1 MASNQ
6 NTELRG
12 EILTEN
18 LWRLAWTMSIPAIIA
33 MSINAVNTF
42 VDGLFVGQ
50 YVGQNALAAV
60 SLVLPLTMIT
70 NGFSALIGMG
80 SSSLLSIAIGS
91 EDIDIQKKVLGTLT
105 ILSLLCSLVLTA
117 LGWYFAYEL
126 LAMMGGSG
134 EIQELGVIYYR
145 IILIGAFFRIYA
157 VAANTLIRA
166 EGKIK
171 EAMIYSIITTL
182 INIVL
187 NPIFIVYLDMGVAGA
202 AWSTVVAMVIFT
214 LFDIWYFY
222 IGKRNTYPIDLKT
235 FSLEKKL
242 LRPILSVG
250 VSAMMLQIMF
260 FVQQVVVFRS
270 LAHYGGDWDIA
281 FMGACYRIF
290 LIALIPG
297 FGFAQ
302 AMQPIVGINYGAEQF
317 DRVKK
322 SFRIFTISYT
332 GFLLL
337 TWGFVMLFPRVSLSW
352 MLPDADFSQQ
362 DIWNYQ
368 MMLSSMPLFPYF
380 MMSTT
385 LFQAIG
391 NAKAAGLAMVGREI
405 ILFVPIVLLLPL
417 WFGIPGIYATLIPV
431 NIMMLGIAYWMVSRQ
446 FRKWAVK
453 LG

>member
-1 MASNQ
+1 MANNQ
-6 NTELRG
+6 NTALRG
-12 EILTEN
+12 EILNEN
-18 LWRLAWTMSIPAIIA
+18 LWRLTWTMSFPAIIA
-33 MSINAVNTF
+33 MSINAINTF

-50 YVGQNALAAV
+50 YVGQNALAAI

-91 EDIDIQKKVLGTLT
+91 EDVDIQKKVLGTLT
-105 ILSLLCSLVLTA
+105 ILSLLISLVLTG
-117 LGWYFAYEL
+117 LGWVYAYEL
-126 LAMMGGSG
+126 LALMGGSG

-171 EAMIYSIITTL
+171 EAMIYSIIATL
-182 INIVL
+182 TNIVL
-187 NPIFIVYLDMGVAGA
+187 NPIFIVYLDMGIEGA

-214 LFDIWYFY
+214 LFDVWYFY
-222 IGKRNTYPIDLKT
+222 IGKRNTYPIDLKR
-235 FSLEKKL
+235 FSLEGKL
-242 LRPILSVG
+242 LKPILAVG

-302 AMQPIVGINYGAEQF
+302 AMQPIVGINYGADKF
-317 DRVKK
+317 ARVKK
-322 SFRIFTISYT
+322 SFCIFTISYT
-332 GFLLL
+332 VFLLL
-337 TWGFVMLFPRVSLSW
+337 TWGFVMLFPEISLKW
-352 MLPDADFSQQ
+352 MLPEADFSQQ

-368 MMLSSMPLFPYF
+368 MMLSSMPLFPFF
-380 MMSTT
+380 MMATT

-417 WFGIPGIYATLIPV
+417 WVGIPGIYATLIPV
-431 NIMMLGIAYWMVSRQ
+431 NFIMLGITFWMVSRQ
-446 FRKWAVK
+446 FRKWNS
-453 LG
+453 LIT

>member
-1 MASNQ
+1 MANNQ
-6 NTELRG
+6 NTALRG
-12 EILTEN
+12 EILNEN
-18 LWRLAWTMSIPAIIA
+18 LWRLTWTMSFPAIIA
-33 MSINAVNTF
+33 MSINAINTF

-50 YVGQNALAAV
+50 YVGQNALAAI

-91 EDIDIQKKVLGTLT
+91 EDVDIQKKVLGTLT
-105 ILSLLCSLVLTA
+105 ILSLLISLVLTG
-117 LGWYFAYEL
+117 LGWVYAYEL
-126 LAMMGGSG
+126 LALMGGSG

-171 EAMIYSIITTL
+171 EAMIYSIIATL
-182 INIVL
+182 TNIVL
-187 NPIFIVYLDMGVAGA
+187 NPIFIVYLDMGIEGA

-214 LFDIWYFY
+214 LFDVWYFY
-222 IGKRNTYPIDLKT
+222 IGKRNTYPIDLKR
-235 FSLEKKL
+235 FSLEGKL
-242 LRPILSVG
+242 LKPILAVG

-302 AMQPIVGINYGAEQF
+302 AMQPIVGINYGADKF
-317 DRVKK
+317 ARVKK
-322 SFRIFTISYT
+322 SFCIFTISYT
-332 GFLLL
+332 VFLLL
-337 TWGFVMLFPRVSLSW
+337 TWGFVMLFPEISLKW
-352 MLPDADFSQQ
+352 MLPEADFSQQ
-362 DIWNYQ
+362 DIWN
-368 MMLSSMPLFPYF
+368 LS
-380 MMSTT
+380 
-385 LFQAIG
+385 
-391 NAKAAGLAMVGREI
+391 
-405 ILFVPIVLLLPL
+405 
-417 WFGIPGIYATLIPV
+417 LIH
-431 NIMMLGIAYWMVSRQ
+431 I
-446 FRKWAVK
+446 
-453 LG
+453 

>member
-1 MASNQ
+1 MANNQ
-6 NTELRG
+6 NTALRG
-12 EILTEN
+12 EILNEN
-18 LWRLAWTMSIPAIIA
+18 LWRLTWTMSFPAIIA
-33 MSINAVNTF
+33 MSINAINTF

-50 YVGQNALAAV
+50 YVGQNALAAI

-91 EDIDIQKKVLGTLT
+91 EDVDIQKKVLGTLT
-105 ILSLLCSLVLTA
+105 ILSLLISLVLTG
-117 LGWYFAYEL
+117 LGWVYAYEL
-126 LAMMGGSG
+126 LALMGGSG

-171 EAMIYSIITTL
+171 EAMIYSIIATL
-182 INIVL
+182 TNIVL
-187 NPIFIVYLDMGVAGA
+187 NPIFIVYLDMGIEGA

-214 LFDIWYFY
+214 LFDVWYFY
-222 IGKRNTYPIDLKT
+222 IGKRNTYPIDLKR
-235 FSLEKKL
+235 FSLEGKL
-242 LRPILSVG
+242 LKPILAVG

-302 AMQPIVGINYGAEQF
+302 AMQPIVGINYGADKF
-317 DRVKK
+317 ARVKK
-322 SFRIFTISYT
+322 SFCIFTISYT
-332 GFLLL
+332 VFLLL
-337 TWGFVMLFPRVSLSW
+337 TWGFVMLFPEISLKW
-352 MLPDADFSQQ
+352 MLPEADFSQQ

-368 MMLSSMPLFPYF
+368 MMLSSMPLFPFF
-380 MMSTT
+380 MMATT

-417 WFGIPGIYATLIPV
+417 WVGIPGIYATLIPV
-431 NIMMLGIAYWMVSRQ
+431 NFIMLGITFWMVSRQ
-446 FRKWAVK
+446 FRKWNSLVT
-453 LG
+453 

>member
-446 FRKWAVK
+446 FRKWVVK

>member
-1 MASNQ
+1 MANNQ
-6 NTELRG
+6 NTALRG
-12 EILTEN
+12 EILNEN
-18 LWRLAWTMSIPAIIA
+18 LWRLTWTMSFPAIIA
-33 MSINAVNTF
+33 MSINAINTF

-50 YVGQNALAAV
+50 YVGQNALAAI

-91 EDIDIQKKVLGTLT
+91 EDVDIQKKVLGTLT
-105 ILSLLCSLVLTA
+105 ILSLLISLVLTG
-117 LGWYFAYEL
+117 LGWVYAYEL
-126 LAMMGGSG
+126 LALMGGSG

-187 NPIFIVYLDMGVAGA
+187 NPIFIVYLDMGIEGA

-214 LFDIWYFY
+214 LFDVWYFY
-222 IGKRNTYPIDLKT
+222 IGKRNTYPIDLKR
-235 FSLEKKL
+235 FSLEGKL
-242 LRPILSVG
+242 LKPILAVG

-302 AMQPIVGINYGAEQF
+302 AMQPIVGINYGADKF
-317 DRVKK
+317 ARVKK

-332 GFLLL
+332 VFLLL
-337 TWGFVMLFPRVSLSW
+337 TWGFVMLFPEISLKW
-352 MLPDADFSQQ
+352 MLPEADFSQQ

-368 MMLSSMPLFPYF
+368 MMLSSMPLFPFF
-380 MMSTT
+380 MMATT

-417 WFGIPGIYATLIPV
+417 WVGIPGIYATLIPV
-431 NIMMLGIAYWMVSRQ
+431 NFIMLGITFWMVNRQ
-446 FRKWAVK
+446 FRKWNSLVT
-453 LG
+453 